1 MPAVVI
7 PGVVSGPPID
17 STVTTAAITLH
28 TRRARV
34 VTCSRAASKPQPAA
48 AAGALT
54 RITVAALTR
63 SRAGS
68 IDVGSSS
75 SILSDRTGLR
85 TLREAQ
91 DTHYAGLQRR
101 LFSRLDWADI
111 NTLVR
116 LTDRILAGPRPET
129 TTVRGYRRPISMT
142 HQTRIH
148 DDVRV
153 PRRRRTVVLQANYD
167 SAPLRDSALLAS
179 QRRPRSSC
187 FCALGVQ

>member
-101 LFSRLDWADI
+101 LFSRLDWADL

-116 LTDRILAGPRPET
+116 LTDRILAGPK
-129 TTVRGYRRPISMT
+129 
-142 HQTRIH
+142 
-148 DDVRV
+148 
-153 PRRRRTVVLQANYD
+153 A
-167 SAPLRDSALLAS
+167 
-179 QRRPRSSC
+179 
-187 FCALGVQ
+187 